1 MEKIEWIAIIQEQ
14 QASGMSMKEF
24 CNDRNI
30 SYSLFKNH
38 KYSLKKKGTLPS
50 PTCFVPLRQE
60 TAQSIT
66 FTLNGNTLSFDAS
79 LSQETITK
87 IVKALIS

>member
-1 MEKIEWIAIIQEQ
+1 MRQYDPERGAHMKKIEWIAIIQEQ

-38 KYSLKKKGTLPS
+38 KNSLK
-50 PTCFVPLRQE
+50 
-60 TAQSIT
+60 
-66 FTLNGNTLSFDAS
+66 
-79 LSQETITK
+79 
-87 IVKALIS
+87 